1 MATRTG
7 LARQLRRGE
16 IRLYQFKQPDK
27 TRPVV
32 ILTRNS
38 ILPYLNEATVA
49 PITST
54 IRGIPTEVLVGTK
67 EGLKKESAINL
78 DHLQTVPKDN
88 LTTFVGSVP
97 NEKMQAVLD
106 ALLFALGFK

>member
-1 MATRTG
+1 M
-7 LARQLRRGE
+7 ARQLRRGE
-16 IRLYQFKQPDK
+16 IWLYQFKHPDK
-27 TRPVV
+27 TRPVL

-38 ILPYLNEATVA
+38 IMPYLNEATIA

-54 IRGIPTEVLVGTK
+54 IREIPTEVLVGVE

-78 DHLQTVPKDN
+78 DHLQTVAKEN
-88 LTTFVGSVP
+88 LKTFVGILT
-97 NEKMQAVLD
+97 NEKMHAVLE

>member
-1 MATRTG
+1 MARSV
-7 LARQLRRGE
+7 RRGE
-16 IRLYQFKQPDK
+16 IWLYQFKQPDK
-27 TRPVV
+27 TRPVL

-38 ILPYLNEATVA
+38 ILPYLHEATVA

-54 IRGIPTEVLVGTK
+54 IRGIPTEILVGTE

-78 DHLQTVPKDN
+78 DHLQTVASQN
-88 LTTFVGSVP
+88 LTTFIGTVS
-97 NEKMQAVLD
+97 NEKMQAVLE